1 MRLKPVPMEQAAD
14 LPETTST
21 VCDNCRAE
29 NPSTQKFCSSCSYPI
44 SGSLE
49 ERQQFVATI
58 GRHKLLIKRAKEK
71 ISNAKIIIYLIAGL
85 TFLTGGFA
93 YFKFEDFN
101 LMIVNLC
108 MSLLYLIMAAW
119 ADKNPFAAILTAF
132 IIYITV
138 ILVNAVVSPGS
149 LFSGLLWKV
158 IFIGAF
164 IKAIRSAQEAQESM
178 KELEKYKIET
188 RGLH

>member
-1 MRLKPVPMEQAAD
+1 MDQAAD
-14 LPETTST
+14 LPETASI

-49 ERQQFVATI
+49 DRQQFVVTI
-58 GRHKLLIKRAKEK
+58 GKHKLLIKRAKEK
-71 ISNAKIIIYLIAGL
+71 ISTAKIIIYVIAGF
-85 TFLTGGFA
+85 TFLAGVFA
-93 YFKFEDFN
+93 YFKYDDFT
-101 LMIVNLC
+101 LMIVNLFI
-108 MSLLYLIMAAW
+108 SLLYLILAAW

-132 IIYITV
+132 ILYVTV
-138 ILVNAVVSPGS
+138 ILINAVVEPGS
-149 LFSGLLWKV
+149 LFSGILWKV

>member
-1 MRLKPVPMEQAAD
+1 MRQLSRRESFH
-14 LPETTST
+14 T
-21 VCDNCRAE
+21 
-29 NPSTQKFCSSCSYPI
+29 KFCSSCSYPI

-49 ERQQFVATI
+49 ERQQFVATV

-71 ISNAKIIIYLIAGL
+71 ISNAKIIIYLIAGF
-85 TFLTGGFA
+85 TFLAGLFA
-93 YFKFEDFN
+93 YFKFDDFN
-101 LMIVNLC
+101 LMIVNLFL
-108 MSLLYLIMAAW
+108 SLLYLIMAAW

-132 IIYITV
+132 IVYITV
-138 ILVNAVVSPGS
+138 ILINAVVSPGS
-149 LFSGLLWKV
+149 LFSGILWKV
-158 IFIGAF
+158 IFIAAF

>member
-1 MRLKPVPMEQAAD
+1 MEQAAD
-14 LPETTST
+14 LPETTSI

-58 GRHKLLIKRAKEK
+58 GKHKLLIKRAKEQ
-71 ISNAKIIIYLIAGL
+71 ISNAKIIIYLIAGF
-85 TFLTGGFA
+85 TFLAGLFG
-93 YFKFEDFN
+93 YFKYEDFT
-101 LMIVNLC
+101 LLIVNIFMC
-108 MSLLYLIMAAW
+108 LLYLIMAAW

-138 ILVNAVVSPGS
+138 ILINAVVSPGS
-149 LFSGLLWKV
+149 LFSGIIWKV
-158 IFIGAF
+158 IFIAAF
-164 IKAIRSAQEAQESM
+164 IKAIRSAQAAQESM
-178 KELEKYKIET
+178 NELEKYKIET
-188 RGLH
+188 RGLQ